1 MENQKQPEQLTPEQQ
16 LENAV
21 AGALDW
27 KHRYGAELTYSSEIQ
42 ISLMQSQVEVR
53 ELKKQILNERIELSE
68 QLKEANAK
76 IAQLTMKPEEAEDKK
91 ESDNKASGKKQ

>member
-1 MENQKQPEQLTPEQQ
+1 MENQKQPELTMEQQ

-53 ELKKQILNERIELSE
+53 ELKKQIQILNKKKDE
-68 QLKEANAK
+68 
-76 IAQLTMKPEEAEDKK
+76 K
-91 ESDNKASGKKQ
+91 ESDNKTSGKKTIMKRTI